1 MTNKKSEV
9 ISFKKI
15 EVYEAIIKVSDNSIM
30 PHRTIKM
37 YWDIEGNIIGH
48 LDPLDEFP
56 AINKAASFDV
66 SS

>member
-1 MTNKKSEV
+1 MENKKSEV

-30 PHRTIKM
+30 PPRTIKM
-37 YWDIEGNIIGH
+37 YWDIEGNGIGQ
-48 LDPLDEFP
+48 LDPLYEFP
-56 AINKAASFDV
+56 AINKAASSDV